1 MFAIHQN
8 QNHMKAIYR
17 FLVTLLPFISS
28 AQGFIGMYEYVNS
41 DKLTYDYE
49 KQYFSQTGSY
59 DYQVQ
64 DDFDDKISLDAFN
77 LVWEEMH
84 RVIDENG
91 LHIVSSG
98 VIAGGSKMS
107 TDYNGVLSDL
117 NKGTKYIAIRYELN
131 NGYFIYINLQDS
143 FCGLSITEERVE

>member
-1 MFAIHQN
+1 
-8 QNHMKAIYR
+8 MKMIYK
-17 FLVTLLPFISS
+17 FLVALLPFISS
-28 AQGFIGMYEYVNS
+28 AQGFTGMGEYVNS

-49 KQYFSQTGSY
+49 KQYFAQTGSY

-84 RVIDENG
+84 RIIDENG
-91 LHIVSSG
+91 LRIISSG
-98 VIAGGSKMS
+98 VIAGGGKMS

-117 NKGTKYIAIRYELN
+117 SKGTKYIAIRYELS
-131 NGYFIYINLQDS
+131 NGYYVYINLQDS
-143 FCGLSITEERVE
+143 FCGMSITRERVD